1 MHRALWVT
9 QHEIETILYDVAL
22 PKDAKVSI
30 STVAVSSSFLGFFAE
45 NVTNVKN
52 TTAPFIRKIN

>member
-1 MHRALWVT
+1 MNRTLWVT

-30 STVAVSSSFLGFFAE
+30 TLLLLQAVSDFYKKTL
-45 NVTNVKN
+45 
-52 TTAPFIRKIN
+52 PM